1 MTITS
6 EICKGVSLRWNCRR
20 EERGRERTASFL
32 YSDATHRSATLT
44 HAYTHRKRRTRSSI
58 QGDSERREV
67 GAPTLRKRRIKPDVS
82 ADLRA
87 VSNRMYRLHQTA
99 HYSSL
104 LLLRGVAA
112 ENLPRSAADAVR
124 NYFFFLL
131 SVFYN
136 TAQQNNTVVLLLSEL
151 SKCWN

>member
-1 MTITS
+1 M
-6 EICKGVSLRWNCRR
+6 KR
-20 EERGRERTASFL
+20 EGEREQHPFFTPTQRIAAQRL
-32 YSDATHRSATLT
+32 PMH
-44 HAYTHRKRRTRSSI
+44 THRKRRTRSSI

-151 SKCWN
+151 SKC